1 MINKIGYIPLRNYQF
16 IPPLKQ
22 ESKEQNTRNIQDISN
37 IYYTPI
43 SFKGGPTL
51 EEKLKQ
57 IEPLH
62 CPVCGVEMLSK
73 EKFEEIKSKKCET
86 MEELINHVREN
97 KQYIPV
103 AAQGILEKLE
113 YSYNIRPDIPPHIS
127 IGIIFTK
134 LINSETYY
142 LNNLKGDLKKY
153 SEEHNFNKKDR
164 ETSRQ
169 ISLAINSYLNKECT
183 LPECRKKV
191 TELATSL
198 ENEEKDPIV
207 KEFNKTF
214 KKIMIE
220 RFCLTAKNYA
230 TISPDERVEIFLS
243 KLFTSSQ
250 KDFHILKSESSRFNE
265 HPVLTCNSCKQSKDS
280 IIDRNLTAT
289 DSATNLAKYFED
301 IYAHKGLDNELKQHV
316 LMVRYAAEAISKE
329 SVNLSKLTSPEFD
342 EIKNEIFNSE
352 SISVQFDLVNEPGV
366 PCAACNTTTLTYEE
380 KQKLRAE
387 VTEAKDMHE
396 LGDIIKRNLKHI
408 KPLYQEVYK
417 KYDQILEEN
426 PDITE
431 DEMVERLRSIYNNNL
446 THIFNNIANFA
457 KEKMN
462 DPKTSYFEKT
472 TYEYYLEKTKDKYTE
487 INDIICVDD
496 YFQIFNDT
504 LANIDNRENRN
515 QFYNLKDGLW
525 ENSMLQSLLHPP
537 AEYSKGEE
545 SKLRDIINFTFAKA
559 SASVDHMVAKSKGG
573 SNDRKNFMILCND
586 CNKHKKNKKFSF
598 WISKEPEAVENM
610 QKYIFEID
618 KIVKE
623 RGLTKYRSYAREF
636 AFNVSRLMKD
646 KIRFILPE
654 KD

>member
-1 MINKIGYIPLRNYQF
+1 MITKIGYTPIKNYSNIQ
-16 IPPLKQ
+16 PLKQ
-22 ESKEQNTRNIQDISN
+22 EFKEQNNRNIQDISN
-37 IYYTPI
+37 IYYSPI
-43 SFKGGPTL
+43 SFKGKLTL
-51 EEKLKQ
+51 EEKLKK

-86 MEELINHVREN
+86 MEELVNHVREN
-97 KQYIPV
+97 KRYIPV
-103 AAQGILEKLE
+103 AAQGVLEKLE
-113 YSYNIRPDIPPHIS
+113 YSYSLRPDIPPHIT
-127 IGIIFTK
+127 IGIIFSK

-142 LNNLKGDLKKY
+142 LNNLKGELKKY
-153 SEEHNFNKKDR
+153 SEEHKFNKKDR

-169 ISLAINSYLNKECT
+169 ISLTINSYLNKECT
-183 LPECRKKV
+183 ITECRKKV
-191 TELATSL
+191 LELATSL
-198 ENEEKDPIV
+198 ENEEKDPII
-207 KEFNKTF
+207 KEMSKTF
-214 KKIMIE
+214 KKIMME
-220 RFCLTAKNYA
+220 RFCLTAKDYA
-230 TISPDERVEIFLS
+230 TISPEERVEVFLS

-265 HPVLTCNSCKQSKDS
+265 HPVLTCNGCKQSKDS
-280 IIDRNLTAT
+280 IIDRNLTAA
-289 DSATNLAKYFED
+289 DSAANLAKYFED
-301 IYAHKGLDNELKQHV
+301 IYAYKELDDKLKQHV
-316 LMVRYAAEAISKE
+316 LMVRYAAEIISKE
-329 SVNLSKLTSPEFD
+329 EVNLTKLTSPEFD

-352 SISVQFDLVNEPGV
+352 SISVQFDLVNESGI

-387 VTEAKDMHE
+387 VAEAKDMHE
-396 LGDIIKRNLKHI
+396 LGKLVKRNLKHI

-426 PDITE
+426 PNITE

-446 THIFNNIANFA
+446 TQIFNNIANFA
-457 KEKMN
+457 KEKMT

-504 LANIDNRENRN
+504 LANIDNREDKN

-537 AEYSKGEE
+537 SEYTKGEE

-559 SASVDHMVAKSKGG
+559 SASADHIVAKSNGG
-573 SNDRKNFMILCND
+573 VNKFQNLMVLCND

-598 WISKEPEAVENM
+598 WLSKEPEAVENM
-610 QKYIFEID
+610 QKYIYAVDRI
-618 KIVKE
+618 IKE
-623 RGLTKYRSYAREF
+623 RGLTKYRSYIKDF
-636 AFNVSRLMKD
+636 AFNISRLMKD
-646 KIRFILPE
+646 KIRFDIPDN
-654 KD
+654 K